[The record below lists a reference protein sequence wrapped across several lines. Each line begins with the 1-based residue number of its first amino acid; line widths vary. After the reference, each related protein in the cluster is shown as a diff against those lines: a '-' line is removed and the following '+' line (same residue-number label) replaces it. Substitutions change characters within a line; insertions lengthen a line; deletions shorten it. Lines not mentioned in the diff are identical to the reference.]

1 MITSLT
7 YGAPAAHSLGFKN
20 GGLNDIISKLNKLK
34 STKLRDR
41 LDSNEASQAN
51 LLSSLS
57 SGNVEH
63 GGGHGDSLVS
73 ASSLSSSASS
83 SFMGDIPL
91 QPMKGSKKV
100 YARIWIFI
108 SVFSGVF
115 IYLLKKKKSIFT
127 LKPQTSPRL
136 FLLITSTHKLNNKK

>member
-83 SFMGDIPL
+83 SYMGDIPL

-100 YARIWIFI
+100 CVYAYGYSLAYSAAFL
-108 SVFSGVF
+108 F
-115 IYLLKKKKSIFT
+115 IY
-127 LKPQTSPRL
+127 
-136 FLLITSTHKLNNKK
+136 